1 MLFFGF
7 FWFFS
12 FICLGFL
19 GLFFV
24 FGFFWGEGLQK
35 RTKSIIEKLIAA
47 VNYYHVEDSKC
58 ILIKAILLKQMNLT
72 VTHIEMLQSPC

>member
-1 MLFFGF
+1 
-7 FWFFS
+7 
-12 FICLGFL
+12 LGFL

-24 FGFFWGEGLQK
+24 FGFFGGEGLQK

>member
-1 MLFFGF
+1 
-7 FWFFS
+7 
-12 FICLGFL
+12 
-19 GLFFV
+19 
-24 FGFFWGEGLQK
+24 LQK

>member
-1 MLFFGF
+1 MLFFG
-7 FWFFS
+7 FFS

-24 FGFFWGEGLQK
+24 FGFFWGEGGGGVAEK
-35 RTKSIIEKLIAA
+35 NKIYIEKLIAA